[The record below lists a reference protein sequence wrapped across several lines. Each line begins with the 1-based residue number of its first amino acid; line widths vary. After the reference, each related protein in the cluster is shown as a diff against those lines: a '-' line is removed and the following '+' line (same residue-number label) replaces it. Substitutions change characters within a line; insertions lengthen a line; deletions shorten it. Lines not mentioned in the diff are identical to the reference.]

1 MRNGFNVEG
10 NSFVRKNSFLLKGF
24 KKNKLSWVFEIWLF
38 MFQNTLA
45 SREFWTWLFMNKF
58 RTQALGDFGV
68 KLQKL
73 WGSRGNAYMLSAP
86 IRVCVCAQ
94 SCPTL
99 CNPIDCSLPG
109 PSVHGLFQARI
120 LEWVVI
126 SYSRGS
132 SPPRDRTPIS
142 GTTCISRHILYH
154 CATWEAPSLPRT
166 SLN

>member
-1 MRNGFNVEG
+1 MTFHVPEYTSIQGILNLTLYEQV
-10 NSFVRKNSFLLKGF
+10 
-24 KKNKLSWVFEIWLF
+24 
-38 MFQNTLA
+38 QNT
-45 SREFWTWLFMNKF
+45 E
-58 RTQALGDFGV
+58 ALGDFGV

-132 SPPRDRTPIS
+132 SPPRD
-142 GTTCISRHILYH
+142 
-154 CATWEAPSLPRT
+154 
-166 SLN
+166 